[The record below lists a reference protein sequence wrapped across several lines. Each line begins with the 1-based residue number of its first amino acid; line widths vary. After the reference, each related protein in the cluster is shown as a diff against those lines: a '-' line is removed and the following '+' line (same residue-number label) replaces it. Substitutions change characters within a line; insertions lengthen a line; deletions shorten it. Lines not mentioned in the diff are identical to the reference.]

1 MTTCVKNYVTGD
13 NEYPEGEEI
22 LNGVLVRRFYSDPV
36 EPDLHKS
43 YVRQAAPAK
52 KWRHFL
58 YRCRLLKPLSYVKP
72 IWHYKEEEEIKA
84 LNSQVFYSSSMYT
97 FIRENKA
104 FYKAFIPLSFFPHT
118 YYTAMYAPE
127 KTILIPT
134 MHNNGSSFR
143 SIITSVFSKV
153 AYIGFNIEAEQK
165 LVENIVG
172 KPLAANGIISV
183 GIEKTKAA
191 DWKQTKVKYNLPE
204 DYLLYVGRIDA
215 IKLNN
220 IVDYFLGYKKK
231 YIASRLKLVLVGG
244 IFGKTVEHP
253 DIIYTGFVGDAEK
266 VAIQLNAKVIV
277 NPSKYESLSLI
288 LLETMSEGKA
298 MLVNGQCNVLK
309 EHCVKSDYAALY
321 YMNRRDFVRKLRC
334 LEESEVLR
342 QQMGEKGR
350 RYVQE
355 NYDWKIIIGRMRS
368 AIQALS

>member
-1 MTTCVKNYVTGD
+1 
-13 NEYPEGEEI
+13 
-22 LNGVLVRRFYSDPV
+22 
-36 EPDLHKS
+36 
-43 YVRQAAPAK
+43 
-52 KWRHFL
+52 
-58 YRCRLLKPLSYVKP
+58 
-72 IWHYKEEEEIKA
+72 
-84 LNSQVFYSSSMYT
+84 
-97 FIRENKA
+97 
-104 FYKAFIPLSFFPHT
+104 
-118 YYTAMYAPE
+118 MYAPE

-277 NPSKYESLSLI
+277 NPSKYES
-288 LLETMSEGKA
+288 
-298 MLVNGQCNVLK
+298 
-309 EHCVKSDYAALY
+309 
-321 YMNRRDFVRKLRC
+321 FV
-334 LEESEVLR
+334 
-342 QQMGEKGR
+342 
-350 RYVQE
+350 
-355 NYDWKIIIGRMRS
+355 
-368 AIQALS
+368 AHFT